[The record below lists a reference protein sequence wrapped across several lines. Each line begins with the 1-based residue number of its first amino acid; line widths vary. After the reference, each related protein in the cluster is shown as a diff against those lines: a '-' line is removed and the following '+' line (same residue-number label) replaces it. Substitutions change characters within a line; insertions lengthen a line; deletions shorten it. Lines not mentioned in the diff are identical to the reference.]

1 MDTKGTFEGPWD
13 KKRLEIF
20 LKEQPKRLED
30 AVTDGKTVLVTGSN
44 RGIGLAFVTHYATQG
59 WNVIAAVRD
68 VRLLP
73 KSLSLFMLVQIDTSD
88 EKLILKAANKLEG
101 NPIDLLINNTGVG
114 KLIVWM
120 TRPRRSS

>member
-1 MDTKGTFEGPWD
+1 
-13 KKRLEIF
+13 
-20 LKEQPKRLED
+20 
-30 AVTDGKTVLVTGSN
+30 
-44 RGIGLAFVTHYATQG
+44 
-59 WNVIAAVRD
+59 
-68 VRLLP
+68 
-73 KSLSLFMLVQIDTSD
+73 MLVQIDTSD

>member
-73 KSLSLFMLVQIDTSD
+73 K
-88 EKLILKAANKLEG
+88 
-101 NPIDLLINNTGVG
+101 
-114 KLIVWM
+114 
-120 TRPRRSS
+120 R